1 VETKVHG
8 RVEMVTK
15 TKTAPLAGLQDP
27 DFDGMSQD
35 LEDAE
40 PASAPPERRRP
51 GRPSVPTR
59 QFTIRVTNE
68 ILEVLIDMAY
78 AESKRR
84 KKPTTAQAVVVD
96 MVEKAIRA
104 YRRKQAANG

>member
-1 VETKVHG
+1 
-8 RVEMVTK
+8 MVTK
-15 TKTAPLAGLQDP
+15 TKTVPLAGPKDS
-27 DFDGMSQD
+27 DFDGTSQG

-40 PASAPPERRRP
+40 PTSILPEKRRP

-59 QFTIRVTNE
+59 QFTIRITDE

-84 KKPTTAQAVVVD
+84 KKPTTAQAVVVE
-96 MVEKAIRA
+96 MVEKATKA